1 MSGNLSH
8 VFVDTAEILAE
19 LFRLRCMNLRKL
31 LLLSLLKM
39 AVTSNY
45 LIAT

>member
-1 MSGNLSH
+1 MFGNLSH

-19 LFRLRCMNLRKL
+19 PIRLCCMNLRKL

-39 AVTSNY
+39 AVTGTS
-45 LIAT
+45 LKAT